1 MLLFLL
7 FIYEKLLINNI
18 NLRLNN
24 VKLILI
30 LFIIHDTMNTNERR
44 ELKFIMAYQVI
55 SHCPVCSET
64 LKITKLHC
72 SHCHTTIENEFE
84 LSKLASL
91 SNDQL
96 RFVEV
101 FLTCR
106 GNIKE
111 VEKELGISYP
121 TVRGKLNEVVSSL
134 GFETKKKNE
143 VDEKKVVAM
152 LESGEITPEEA
163 IKLLKDE

>member
-1 MLLFLL
+1 
-7 FIYEKLLINNI
+7 
-18 NLRLNN
+18 
-24 VKLILI
+24 
-30 LFIIHDTMNTNERR
+30 
-44 ELKFIMAYQVI
+44 MAYQVI
-55 SHCPVCSET
+55 SQCPVCSET

-91 SNDQL
+91 SNEQL
-96 RFVEV
+96 HFVEV
-101 FLTCR
+101 FLMCR

-121 TVRGKLNEVVSSL
+121 TVRGKLSEVVSSL
-134 GFETKKKNE
+134 GYETKKKKNE

-152 LESGEITPEEA
+152 LESGEITPEED
-163 IKLLKDE
+163 IRLLKDE

>member
-1 MLLFLL
+1 
-7 FIYEKLLINNI
+7 
-18 NLRLNN
+18 
-24 VKLILI
+24 
-30 LFIIHDTMNTNERR
+30 
-44 ELKFIMAYQVI
+44 MAYKVI
-55 SHCPVCSET
+55 TNCPVCSET

-91 SNDQL
+91 SSDQL
-96 RFVEV
+96 HFAEV

-121 TVRGKLNEVVSSL
+121 TVRGKLTDIISAL
-134 GFETKKKNE
+134 GYEQKKKSDI
-143 VDEKKVVAM
+143 DERKVVTM
-152 LESGEITPEEA
+152 LENGEITPEEA
-163 IKLLKDE
+163 IKLLKEE

>member
-1 MLLFLL
+1 
-7 FIYEKLLINNI
+7 
-18 NLRLNN
+18 
-24 VKLILI
+24 
-30 LFIIHDTMNTNERR
+30 
-44 ELKFIMAYQVI
+44 MAYQVI
-55 SHCPVCSET
+55 SQCPVCSET

-84 LSKLASL
+84 LSKMASL
-91 SNDQL
+91 SSEQL

-134 GFETKKKNE
+134 GYEAKKKNE
-143 VDEKKVVAM
+143 VDEKKVIAM
-152 LESGEITPEEA
+152 LENGEITSEEA
-163 IKLLKDE
+163 LKLLKNE

>member
-1 MLLFLL
+1 MG
-7 FIYEKLLINNI
+7 YP
-18 NLRLNN
+18 
-24 VKLILI
+24 
-30 LFIIHDTMNTNERR
+30 IIS
-44 ELKFIMAYQVI
+44 Q
-55 SHCPVCSET
+55 CPVCSET

-91 SNDQL
+91 SSEQL

-134 GFETKKKNE
+134 GYETKKKNE
-143 VDEKKVVAM
+143 VDEKKVIEM
-152 LESGEITPEEA
+152 LANGEISSEEA
-163 IKLLKDE
+163 INLLKDE

>member
-1 MLLFLL
+1 
-7 FIYEKLLINNI
+7 
-18 NLRLNN
+18 
-24 VKLILI
+24 
-30 LFIIHDTMNTNERR
+30 
-44 ELKFIMAYQVI
+44 MAYKVI
-55 SHCPVCSET
+55 TNCPVCSKT

-91 SNDQL
+91 SKDQL
-96 RFVEV
+96 HFVEV

-121 TVRGKLNEVVSSL
+121 TVRGKLTDIISSL
-134 GFETKKKNE
+134 GYVQKKK
-143 VDEKKVVAM
+143 VDEKKVVTM
-152 LESGEITPEEA
+152 LENGEITPEEA
-163 IKLLKDE
+163 IKLLKEE

>member
-1 MLLFLL
+1 
-7 FIYEKLLINNI
+7 
-18 NLRLNN
+18 
-24 VKLILI
+24 
-30 LFIIHDTMNTNERR
+30 
-44 ELKFIMAYQVI
+44 MAYKVI
-55 SHCPVCSET
+55 TNCPVCSKT

-91 SNDQL
+91 SQDQL
-96 RFVEV
+96 HFVEV
-101 FLTCR
+101 FITCR

-121 TVRGKLNEVVSSL
+121 TVRGKLSEIISSL
-134 GFETKKKNE
+134 GYEQRQKNE
-143 VDEKKVVAM
+143 IDEKKVVSM
-152 LESGEITPEEA
+152 LENGEITPEEA

>member
-1 MLLFLL
+1 MWV
-7 FIYEKLLINNI
+7 KGGINSAMGYP
-18 NLRLNN
+18 
-24 VKLILI
+24 
-30 LFIIHDTMNTNERR
+30 IIS
-44 ELKFIMAYQVI
+44 Q
-55 SHCPVCSET
+55 CPVCSET

-91 SNDQL
+91 SSEQL

-134 GFETKKKNE
+134 GYETKKKNE
-143 VDEKKVVAM
+143 VDEKKVIEM
-152 LESGEITPEEA
+152 LANGEISSEEA
-163 IKLLKDE
+163 INLLKDE